1 MTSHTQLL
9 VCNSE
14 NRFVGSFYHN
24 LCRVQRS
31 SRFFKEKKTILGH
44 TTVYALLFLAQN
56 ILCFEK
62 VKKNIRLSTLYV
74 LRGMLIE

>member
-1 MTSHTQLL
+1 M
-9 VCNSE
+9 
-14 NRFVGSFYHN
+14 
-24 LCRVQRS
+24 
-31 SRFFKEKKTILGH
+31 GH